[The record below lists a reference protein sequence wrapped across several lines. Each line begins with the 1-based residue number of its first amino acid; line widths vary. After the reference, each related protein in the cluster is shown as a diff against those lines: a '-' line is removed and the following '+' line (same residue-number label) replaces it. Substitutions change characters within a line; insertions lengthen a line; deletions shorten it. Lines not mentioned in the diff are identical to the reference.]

1 METLPNPLL
10 LFSAQVIAILSILL
24 LAAGYL
30 KTDPRAAS
38 ARVFA
43 FMALMV
49 VLYLLNGMTASH
61 IDPQFQLN
69 LFRLELLITIGM
81 NTICGLFM
89 IYCFLIF
96 QEQQKFPVTLSAAF
110 AMQVFLDA
118 ILSFLALSDEP
129 VTSTGSSALL
139 TTSM

>member
-1 METLPNPLL
+1 MPNPLL
-10 LFSAQVIAILSILL
+10 LFSAQIVAILSVLL

-81 NTICGLFM
+81 NTIC
-89 IYCFLIF
+89 
-96 QEQQKFPVTLSAAF
+96 
-110 AMQVFLDA
+110 
-118 ILSFLALSDEP
+118 
-129 VTSTGSSALL
+129 
-139 TTSM
+139 